1 MKPVSIGAAW
11 TEANQ
16 FIKREAGLLF
26 PVILLFVA
34 IPVALIFQAIP
45 PELRQVA
52 PGADRP
58 EVQIP
63 LPSLFLIIACSLVVI
78 GGTLCC
84 YALAVKPGIS
94 LKEALTLGF
103 RRMPVALGAAL
114 IVGVA
119 IGLPMVV
126 LNMASPSA
134 GAVFMLVAALLL
146 SARLLVL
153 NPVIVDGEGG
163 PLQGLRQ
170 SWALTRGNGGRLLLF
185 IVVITIPIM
194 LAQVVAEI
202 LFGLIGVSLGGAV
215 LGRQMGDLGA
225 ATALAV
231 GQAYMIVIAARIY
244 RQLSVR

>member
-1 MKPVSIGAAW
+1 
-11 TEANQ
+11 
-16 FIKREAGLLF
+16 
-26 PVILLFVA
+26 
-34 IPVALIFQAIP
+34 
-45 PELRQVA
+45 
-52 PGADRP
+52 
-58 EVQIP
+58 
-63 LPSLFLIIACSLVVI
+63 VI

-103 RRMPVALGAAL
+103 RRLPVALGAAL

-163 PLQGLRQ
+163 PFQSLRQ

-231 GQAYMIVIAARIY
+231 GQAYMIVIASRIY